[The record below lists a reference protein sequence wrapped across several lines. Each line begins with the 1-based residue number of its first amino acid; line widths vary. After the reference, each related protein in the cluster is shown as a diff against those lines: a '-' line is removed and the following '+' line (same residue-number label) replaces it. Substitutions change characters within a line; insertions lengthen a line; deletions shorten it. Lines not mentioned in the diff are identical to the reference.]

1 MSSLQIIYQPIT
13 ALKPYSNNPR
23 THSQKQIA
31 QIANS
36 IQHFGFTNP
45 ILVDNNNGIIAG
57 HGRLSAAKQLNIT
70 EVPTVE
76 LSSMTEAQKRAY
88 IITDN
93 RLAET
98 AGWDNNLLA
107 IEFEA
112 LVELDFDINL
122 TGFETPQVDF
132 ILQSHGSELDEGDG
146 IETKT
151 DDQPIISQPG
161 DLWLLGT
168 HKLLCADATQAE
180 NYEHLL
186 DGALADM
193 IFTDPPY
200 NVPIKGHVS
209 GKGKSQH
216 AEFVM
221 ASGEMSEAEF
231 TQFLNTI
238 CNQLCQ
244 HSVDGSLHYLCMDWR
259 HMYELLQAT
268 RSHYSELKNLCV
280 WNKDNGG
287 MGSLYRSKHELVFV
301 LKNGHAPHINN
312 VELGRH
318 GRNRTNVWDYPSA
331 NSWKTDPDESLA
343 IHPTVKPVDLVCDAI
358 LDASKRGANILDPFI
373 GSGTTLLAAHKTGRR
388 AFGMELDPGYVDL
401 VIRRYQKLT
410 DECATLSHTGQTF
423 FEIEQQRAEKAAEV
437 LS

>member
-23 THSQKQIA
+23 THSKNQID

-45 ILVDNNNGIIAG
+45 ILVDNDNGIIAG
-57 HGRLSAAKQLNIT
+57 HGRVAAAEQLNIT

-76 LSSMTEAQKRAY
+76 LSSMTDAQKRAY
-88 IITDN
+88 IIADN

-112 LVELDFDINL
+112 LVELDFDIHL
-122 TGFETPQVDF
+122 TGFEAPQVDF
-132 ILQSHGSELDEGDG
+132 ILQSHKPELGEDDC
-146 IETKT
+146 IEAKT

-168 HKLLCADATQAE
+168 HKLLCADAIQTN
-180 NYEHLL
+180 NYECLL
-186 DGALADM
+186 DGTLADM
-193 IFTDPPY
+193 VFTDPPY
-200 NVPIKGHVS
+200 NVHINGHVS

-268 RSHYSELKNLCV
+268 RAHYSELKNLCV

-331 NSWKTDPDESLA
+331 NSWKTDPGESVD
-343 IHPTVKPVDLVCDAI
+343 IHPTVKPIELVSDAI
-358 LDASKRGANILDPFI
+358 LDASKRGANIMDPFM
-373 GSGTTLLAAHKTGRR
+373 GSGTTLLAVHKTGRR

-401 VIRRYQKLT
+401 AIRRYQKLT
-410 DECATLSHTGQTF
+410 GDWATLSHTGQTF
-423 FEIEQQRAEKAAEV
+423 LEVEQERAEKAVEV
-437 LS
+437 RS